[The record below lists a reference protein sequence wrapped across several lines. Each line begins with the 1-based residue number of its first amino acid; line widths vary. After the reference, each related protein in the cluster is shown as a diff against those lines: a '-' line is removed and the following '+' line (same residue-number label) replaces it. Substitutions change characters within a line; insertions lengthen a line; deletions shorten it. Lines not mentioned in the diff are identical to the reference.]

1 MQRPCIGARK
11 RRVGA
16 WLVKAPCGIKFRLKL
31 QGQPSL
37 QSRHVERVKAADL
50 NQWLNHFIS
59 SGHVGYFKGK
69 EGKEHYLMSA
79 TYA

>member
-1 MQRPCIGARK
+1 
-11 RRVGA
+11 
-16 WLVKAPCGIKFRLKL
+16 
-31 QGQPSL
+31 
-37 QSRHVERVKAADL
+37 VERVKAADL

>member
-1 MQRPCIGARK
+1 MQVPSIVKLRNLRRGAFQRPSRAECNLGNLTES
-11 RRVGA
+11 GGQA
-16 WLVKAPCGIKFRLKL
+16 WHPKKI
-31 QGQPSL
+31 
-37 QSRHVERVKAADL
+37 KAADL